1 MVRQLKYFLAASGLI
16 TFGALSHLMLPVGT
30 IAQGNPGNPQGTA
43 PVLVMNTTAQPVPVT
58 GSVVATVGNT
68 QPLPVTGSVSA
79 TVRNSATTPLFVS
92 DVGPRQPFQASL
104 PIDPGAGTDPLA
116 CIAVPQGKRMIIE
129 LLTLFLE
136 SSHDRAM
143 LDLALRTTVG
153 GNTVSH
159 AIEMTRIPTIVES
172 FFSATHNVRIYAD
185 PATNVCV
192 VMRAMFQGPFRP
204 GTATLSGQLI
214 DLAPP
219 PQ

>member
-1 MVRQLKYFLAASGLI
+1 MVRQLKYFLAGSGLI
-16 TFGALSHLMLPVGT
+16 TFGALSHFMLPVRT
-30 IAQGNPGNPQGTA
+30 VAQGIPQGTA
-43 PVLVMNTTAQPVPVT
+43 PVLVMNTTARPVPVT
-58 GSVVATVGNT
+58 GSILATVGNT

-79 TVRNSATTPLFVS
+79 TVRNSTTTPLFVS
-92 DVGPRQPFQASL
+92 DVGPRQPFQVSI
-104 PIDPGAGTDPLA
+104 PVDPGTIFDAPA
-116 CIAVPQGKRMIIE
+116 CIAVPEGKRMIIE

-136 SSHDRAM
+136 SSHESAM
-143 LDLALRTTVG
+143 LDLALRTNVA

-172 FFSATHNVRIYAD
+172 FFSATHDVRIYAN
-185 PATNVCV
+185 PSTNVCV

-214 DLAPP
+214 DVAPP

>member
-16 TFGALSHLMLPVGT
+16 TLGALSHLMLPVGT
-30 IAQGNPGNPQGTA
+30 IAQGSPQGTA
-43 PVLVMNTTAQPVPVT
+43 PVLVMNTTAKPVPVT

-92 DVGPRQPFQASL
+92 DVGPRQPFQASI
-104 PIDPGAGTDPLA
+104 PIDPGAGSLDPLG
-116 CIAVPQGKRMIIE
+116 CIAVPAGRRMIIE
-129 LLTLFLE
+129 LLTLILE
-136 SSHDRAM
+136 ASHESAM

-153 GNTVSH
+153 GSTVSH
-159 AIEMTRIPTIVES
+159 AIEMTRTPTIVNS
-172 FFSATHNVRIYAD
+172 YFSATHNVRIYAD

-192 VMRAMFQGPFRP
+192 VMRAMFQGPFQL
-204 GTATLSGQLI
+204 GTATLSGQLV

-219 PQ
+219 PPQ